1 MPEGHVA
8 DLKGVSCLWVHGG
21 AMSGSEVLLQL
32 KSVAVFMPP
41 LYHRNL

>member
-8 DLKGVSCLWVHGG
+8 DLKGVSCPWVHGG
-21 AMSGSEVLLQL
+21 VMSVSGVLLQL
-32 KSVAVFMPP
+32 KSVAVSMPP